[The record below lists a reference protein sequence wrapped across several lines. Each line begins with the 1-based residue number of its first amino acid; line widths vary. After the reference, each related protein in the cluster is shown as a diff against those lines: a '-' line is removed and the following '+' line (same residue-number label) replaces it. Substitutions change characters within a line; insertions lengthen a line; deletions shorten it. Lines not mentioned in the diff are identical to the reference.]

1 MKPILLLFSHT
12 TRTFMSS
19 PVHLWLPIV
28 HITEKMC
35 PINSKTFKY
44 GVLDGILHKQLKGE
58 KLAPLEFR
66 N

>member
-1 MKPILLLFSHT
+1 
-12 TRTFMSS
+12 MSS